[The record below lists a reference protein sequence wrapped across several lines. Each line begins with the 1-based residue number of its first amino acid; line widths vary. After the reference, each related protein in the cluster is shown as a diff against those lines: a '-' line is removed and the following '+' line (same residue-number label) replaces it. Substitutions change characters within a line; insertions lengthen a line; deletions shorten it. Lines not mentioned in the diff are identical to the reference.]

1 MMDRTTILWGKRI
14 GLQPFEQILTDAQI
28 ARVYAWSRDEDVL
41 RWSGGSA
48 TDLSFDEF
56 RTRLREDQQHP
67 LDNRLAFFILTRE
80 GQLIGRIG
88 VFMIDWSKREG
99 ELGIVIGQASEWNKG
114 YGREAIGLLL
124 EYIFHETSLERINL
138 FTFTDNLRAQRCF
151 AACGFRALGTVRR
164 FLPDLGE
171 YDGIEMEITRREFLA
186 NQRSRQHI
194 SISIEQDAK

>member
-14 GLQPFEQILTDAQI
+14 GLQPFEQTLTDLQI
-28 ARVYAWSRDEDVL
+28 ARVYAWSRNEEVL
-41 RWSGGSA
+41 RWSGGVA

-56 RTRLREDQQHP
+56 RTRLCEDQAHP
-67 LDNRLAFFILTRE
+67 ADHRLAFFIVTRDE
-80 GQLIGRIG
+80 QLLGRIG

-99 ELGIVIGQASEWNKG
+99 ELGIVIGETSEWNKG

-138 FTFTDNLRAQRCF
+138 FTFTDNLRAQHCF
-151 AACGFRALGTVRR
+151 TACGFRALGMVRR
-164 FLPDLGE
+164 FLPEIGE

-194 SISIEQDAK
+194 PISIKQDAK

>member
-14 GLQPFEQILTDAQI
+14 GLQPFEQTLTDLQI
-28 ARVYAWSRDEDVL
+28 ARVYAWSRNERVL
-41 RWSGGSA
+41 RWSGGVA

-56 RTRLREDQQHP
+56 RTRLCKDQAHP
-67 LDNRLAFFILTRE
+67 ADHRLAFFIVTRDE
-80 GQLIGRIG
+80 QLLGRIG

-99 ELGIVIGQASEWNKG
+99 ELGIVIGETSEWNKG
-114 YGREAIGLLL
+114 YGREAITILLHHV
-124 EYIFHETSLERINL
+124 FHKTSLERVNL

-151 AACGFRALGTVRR
+151 AACGFRALGMVRR
-164 FLPDLGE
+164 FLPEIGE

-194 SISIEQDAK
+194 PISIKQDAK